1 MRKIRE
7 VLQLYFAAA
16 LSIRAIARS
25 VGTSPSTVADY
36 LRRAEGSGL
45 SWPVPEAVDDAWL
58 ERRLFPALPPSSPS
72 RPLPEW
78 SEVHRELGRK
88 GVTLSLLSQE
98 YKALHPEGLQYS
110 WFCEQYRAWAADLL
124 ELLEDRHAVR
134 STVVTSQLPVDKWHD
149 VVGGPTLA
157 DAILDRLVHNAYKL
171 ELKGDSM
178 RKRGR
183 PAARTENR
191 NS

>member
-7 VLQLYFAAA
+7 VLRLYFAAA

-58 ERRLFPALPPSSPS
+58 ERRLFPALPPSSPP

-88 GVTLSLLSQE
+88 GVTLSLLWQE

-124 ELLEDRHAVR
+124 SSSRTATPCAPR
-134 STVVTSQLPVDKWHD
+134 SSPASFPSTSGMTP
-149 VVGGPTLA
+149 
-157 DAILDRLVHNAYKL
+157 
-171 ELKGDSM
+171 
-178 RKRGR
+178 
-183 PAARTENR
+183 
-191 NS
+191 